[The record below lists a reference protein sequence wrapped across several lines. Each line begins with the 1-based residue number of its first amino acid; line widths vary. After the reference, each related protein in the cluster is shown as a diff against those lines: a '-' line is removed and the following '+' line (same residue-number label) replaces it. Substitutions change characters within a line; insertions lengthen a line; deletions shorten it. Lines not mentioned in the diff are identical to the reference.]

1 MVALIVVSVIAAVEA
16 VIIVLGKKKLTADAA
31 AERAKVAGWLD
42 SLPGKA
48 EVAIRREAEVL
59 VADIKKKV

>member
-1 MVALIVVSVIAAVEA
+1 MVALLVVGAIAVIEA
-16 VIIVLGKKKLTADAA
+16 VVIVIGRNKLKADAA
-31 AERAKVAGWLD
+31 AERAKFEKWLAA
-42 SLPGKA
+42 LPGKA